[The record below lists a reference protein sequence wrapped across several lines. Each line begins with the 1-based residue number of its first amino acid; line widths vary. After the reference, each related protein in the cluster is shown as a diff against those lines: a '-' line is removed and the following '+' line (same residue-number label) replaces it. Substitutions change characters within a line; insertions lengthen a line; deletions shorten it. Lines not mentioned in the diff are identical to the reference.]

1 MRHSIDSSVDDH
13 RRKTPSALSNMQLPQ
28 SALQFFTS
36 RVGQLFKQGDSGQ
49 VRRSPRSESGV
60 REALQ
65 RPSSVQITLM
75 QRMGV
80 TGRPFMDACKRRSLS
95 S

>member
-49 VRRSPRSESGV
+49 IRRSPRSEPDL
-60 REALQ
+60 REALH
-65 RPSSVQITLM
+65 PASSVQIALM

-80 TGRPFMDACKRRSLS
+80 TGRPLMDACKRRNLS
-95 S
+95 T